1 MNQVLC
7 RHITVSAHRGDSGHD
22 GLQGCEECP
31 AQWGA
36 QRAGIGQ
43 RGGPGHWEALAG
55 QRGQAAVPACSSI
68 RYVRSLFPGARD
80 AFEPGTQ
87 GTPRPNL
94 ALKGFII
101 KITQRSQLLHVRVG
115 VRLSCCIVSEFC
127 VLAGIDKCLA
137 L

>member
-1 MNQVLC
+1 MPIVVTLDMMAC
-7 RHITVSAHRGDSGHD
+7 RVARSALLSGV
-22 GLQGCEECP
+22 P
-31 AQWGA
+31 S
-36 QRAGIGQ
+36 GQ
-43 RGGPGHWEALAG
+43 ALGSGGGPGHWEALAG